1 MCCIQHQANWHE
13 PAHAVYT
20 HERTRGGRLKLI
32 LLHEFRSLPTYVHEA
47 VTILCRNI
55 HLYLYH
61 VLKEVSEVVFL
72 VDKHLDVPTRVGV
85 LWHTGCEGGRVGE
98 DGEVR
103 WEGWGG
109 CS

>member
-1 MCCIQHQANWHE
+1 MNLHMQCTLMRE
-13 PAHAVYT
+13 LGVV
-20 HERTRGGRLKLI
+20 GKKLI
-32 LLHEFRSLPTYVHEA
+32 LLHKFQSLPKHIHIHIILYVHEA
-47 VTILCRNI
+47 VAILRRNI

-85 LWHTGCEGGRVGE
+85 LRHTGCKQGRVG
-98 DGEVR
+98 GGGKVR
-103 WEGWGG
+103 WG